1 MPLDFQR
8 IAGFDWDDGNQR
20 KNAEK
25 HGVGQVEAESVFFN
39 EPLIVADD
47 AKHSVDDMRF
57 HALGTTSHG
66 RLLHLSFTLRTD
78 GTLIRIISARDM
90 NRKERTIYEQ
100 A

>member
-8 IAGFDWDDGNQR
+8 IIGFDWDDGNQS

-25 HGVGQVEAESVFFN
+25 HDVGQAEAESVFFN
-39 EPLIVADD
+39 DPLIIADD
-47 AKHSVDDMRF
+47 TKHSGDEKRF
-57 HALGTTSHG
+57 NALGTTSHG
-66 RLLHLSFTLRTD
+66 RLLHLSFTLRSD
-78 GTLIRIISARDM
+78 RTLIRVISARDM